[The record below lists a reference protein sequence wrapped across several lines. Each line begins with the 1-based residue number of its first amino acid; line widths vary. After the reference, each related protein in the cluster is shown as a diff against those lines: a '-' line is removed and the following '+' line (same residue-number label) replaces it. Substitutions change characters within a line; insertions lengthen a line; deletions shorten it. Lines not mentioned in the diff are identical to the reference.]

1 MTLAWKHPFT
11 ACVSGASGVG
21 NSTFVFRFFKHV
33 NEMMHPAPKHV
44 LHCYGT
50 WQSAFDDLRGVEL
63 HDGLPDKNQLKSD
76 QLLIIDDLMNEID
89 QRVVDLFTKHSHHIG
104 VSVIFLTQNFF
115 YKTMRTITLNCHY
128 LVMFKSPRDV

>member
-1 MTLAWKHPFT
+1 
-11 ACVSGASGVG
+11 
-21 NSTFVFRFFKHV
+21 
-33 NEMMHPAPKHV
+33 MMHPAPKHV
-44 LHCYGT
+44 LYCYGT

-76 QLLIIDDLMNEID
+76 QLLIIDDLMNEVD

-128 LVMFKSPRDV
+128 LVMFKSPRDAS